1 MPLLPMVGADGSVRD
16 VTKIRTKRVR
26 PQSKKDETMT
36 QTMIN
41 AFAAFGSRLYRRHML
56 RQLQEM
62 DDYLLKDIGLNRADV
77 ARIIA
82 RGR

>member
-1 MPLLPMVGADGSVRD
+1 
-16 VTKIRTKRVR
+16 
-26 PQSKKDETMT
+26 MT